1 VRHLDTQNRI
11 PNCVIIC
18 GMVCMFL
25 VIPQIDW
32 PKLHGACIVWAHAE
46 LQLQAS
52 LDISKP
58 NFSTGTD

>member
-1 VRHLDTQNRI
+1 
-11 PNCVIIC
+11 
-18 GMVCMFL
+18 MVCMFL